1 MMLKKIK
8 DIFVEELGCDP
19 EILQPQSR
27 LREDLGVSS
36 LEMLGV
42 VLALEEQFSI
52 TMEEA
57 EISAL
62 QTFQDLEDYIAQKE
76 SSQ

>member
-1 MMLKKIK
+1 MLEKIK
-8 DIFVEELGCDP
+8 DIFIEELGCDP
-19 EILQPQSR
+19 DVLQPQSR

-52 TMEEA
+52 TMEET
-57 EISAL
+57 EITAL
-62 QTFQDLEDYIAQKE
+62 QTFQDLADYIAEK
-76 SSQ
+76 SCI

>member
-1 MMLKKIK
+1 MLEKIK
-8 DIFVEELGCDP
+8 DIFIEELGCDP
-19 EILQPQSR
+19 DVLQPQSR

-52 TMEEA
+52 TMEET
-57 EISAL
+57 EITAL
-62 QTFQDLEDYIAQKE
+62 QTFQDLADYISEKE
-76 SSQ
+76 SAQ

>member
-1 MMLKKIK
+1 MLEKIK
-8 DIFVEELGCDP
+8 DIFIEELGCDP
-19 EILQPQSR
+19 DVLQPQSR

-52 TMEEA
+52 TMEET
-57 EISAL
+57 EITAL
-62 QTFQDLEDYIAQKE
+62 QTFQDLADYIAEKE
-76 SSQ
+76 STQ

>member
-1 MMLKKIK
+1 MLDKIK
-8 DIFVEELGCDP
+8 DIFIEELGCDP
-19 EILQPQSR
+19 DVLQPQSR

-52 TMEEA
+52 TMEET
-57 EISAL
+57 EITAL
-62 QTFQDLEDYIAQKE
+62 QTFQDLADYIAEKE
-76 SSQ
+76 SAQ

>member
-1 MMLKKIK
+1 MLEKIK
-8 DIFVEELGCDP
+8 DIFIEELGCDP
-19 EILQPQSR
+19 DVLQPQSR

-52 TMEEA
+52 TMEET
-57 EISAL
+57 EITAL
-62 QTFQDLEDYIAQKE
+62 QTFQDLADYIAEKASAQ
-76 SSQ
+76 